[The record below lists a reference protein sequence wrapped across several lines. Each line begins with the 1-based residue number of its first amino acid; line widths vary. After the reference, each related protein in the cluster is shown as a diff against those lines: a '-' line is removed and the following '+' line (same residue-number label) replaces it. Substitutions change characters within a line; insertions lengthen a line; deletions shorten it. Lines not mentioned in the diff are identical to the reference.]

1 MQAEINDMAG
11 YVQGQAYA
19 PADFNDVD
27 GQEINAQ
34 PIQNTL
40 SHGISYHAY
49 SMNDKVQQSRA
60 WRKKLR
66 DLIQYHREHIIE
78 FLVKPMSADHT
89 ISSARTFLQKYGK
102 NPALYAFD
110 ANKPPHAFL
119 KEYIADVSGQG
130 FDELEEFIK
139 TLEASIPSTVSP
151 TVKWTTMTKN
161 LIDYMKTLGDELIKV
176 EQKLKN
182 ECVLMD
188 QFVEKVNQ
196 LLSLGNPG
204 VEGYEETMELLIIKQ
219 FESHTIE
226 SLYWNYIHTLQTY
239 SSLYDI
245 LVQPKI
251 ISSNEPTCCVCMT
264 DPSSI
269 AFSPCGH
276 TFCQNCSRKPI
287 VCHVCRQV
295 VQGRLKIFFT

>member
-19 PADFNDVD
+19 PADFNELD

-34 PIQNTL
+34 PIHNAV
-40 SHGISYHAY
+40 SHGISYHTY
-49 SMNDKVQQSRA
+49 SMNDHLHQSRV

-66 DLIQYHREHIIE
+66 DLIQYHRESIIQ
-78 FLVKPMSADHT
+78 FLVKPIPKEHT
-89 ISSARTFLQKYGK
+89 VSSAHMFLQKYGK
-102 NPALYAFD
+102 NPVSYTFD
-110 ANKPPHAFL
+110 ASKAPPAFL

-130 FDELEEFIK
+130 FAELEVYMK
-139 TLEASIPSTVSP
+139 TLEATFSSDPP
-151 TVKWTTMTKN
+151 TVKWTNMTKN

-176 EQKLKN
+176 EHSLNN

-188 QFVEKVNQ
+188 QFVDKVNQ
-196 LLSLGNPG
+196 LLTLGNPG
-204 VEGYEETMELLIIKQ
+204 VDGYEATMEALIKKQ
-219 FESHTIE
+219 FETHTIE
-226 SLYWNYIHTLQTY
+226 RLYWNYIHTLQKY

-269 AFSPCGH
+269 VFSPCGH
-276 TFCQNCSRKPI
+276 TFCQNCARKPV
-287 VCHVCRQV
+287 VCHICRQV
-295 VQGRLKIFFT
+295 VQGRMKVYFT